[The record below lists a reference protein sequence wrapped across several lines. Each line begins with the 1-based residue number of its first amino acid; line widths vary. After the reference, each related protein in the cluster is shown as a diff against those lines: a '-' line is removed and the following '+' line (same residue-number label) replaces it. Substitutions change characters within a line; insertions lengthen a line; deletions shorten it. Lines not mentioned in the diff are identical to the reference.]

1 MARIIHYDFAKET
14 RLKELQEIDKLLA
27 EGVAQMK
34 TEYGENFEEVAKD
47 TDFLKQLKALAD
59 RGNQLIAEELLWEV
73 RGVDKWVE

>member
-47 TDFLKQLKALAD
+47 IDFLKQLKALAD